1 LKEER
6 LAEGASGEVG
16 QDLQVG
22 LGGKNQM
29 DVRGCDPSIFYLRA
43 IRFFGEERL
52 SAVDGS
58 CFRDGSFEGDV
69 LEGVEGVVVDE
80 YSDGAL
86 GGEEMRG
93 VVNCLVQTTGSLA
106 LAVVRGF
113 MGWLHSL

>member
-1 LKEER
+1 
-6 LAEGASGEVG
+6 
-16 QDLQVG
+16 
-22 LGGKNQM
+22 
-29 DVRGCDPSIFYLRA
+29 
-43 IRFFGEERL
+43 
-52 SAVDGS
+52 
-58 CFRDGSFEGDV
+58 